1 MLYIQNC
8 IQYSLLTNIKNYD
21 IIFSEQEKDTPQT
34 GKDMRMA
41 SKASLENAL
50 RAEILEVITNAL
62 SKHFDVDII
71 TVGSGEISLPL
82 TDAEGNEKY
91 PKIKVSIP
99 RGTRNGEGGY
109 TPYDGYN
116 AAEEYKL
123 EQESKAQE
131 RAVRKAMKEAEKG
144 KKKAEGE

>member
-1 MLYIQNC
+1 
-8 IQYSLLTNIKNYD
+8 
-21 IIFSEQEKDTPQT
+21 
-34 GKDMRMA
+34 MA

-50 RAEILEVITNAL
+50 RTEIVQVIADALEA
-62 SKHFDVDII
+62 HFDANII
-71 TVGSGEISLPL
+71 VVGSGEISIPV

-131 RAVRKAMKEAEKG
+131 RAVRKAMKEAEKN
-144 KKKAEGE
+144 KKKEEKEE

>member
-1 MLYIQNC
+1 
-8 IQYSLLTNIKNYD
+8 
-21 IIFSEQEKDTPQT
+21 
-34 GKDMRMA
+34 MA

-62 SKHFDVDII
+62 SEHFDVDII
-71 TVGSGEISLPL
+71 TVGSGEISLPV

-144 KKKAEGE
+144 KKKNDSEE

>member
-1 MLYIQNC
+1 
-8 IQYSLLTNIKNYD
+8 
-21 IIFSEQEKDTPQT
+21 
-34 GKDMRMA
+34 MA

-50 RAEILEVITNAL
+50 RTEILSVITEAL
-62 SKHFDVDII
+62 ENHFDVSAII
-71 TVGSGEISLPL
+71 VGSGEISLPL

-109 TPYDGYN
+109 IPYDGYE
-116 AAEEYKL
+116 AAQEYKD

-144 KKKAEGE
+144 KKKDDDSEE

>member
-1 MLYIQNC
+1 
-8 IQYSLLTNIKNYD
+8 
-21 IIFSEQEKDTPQT
+21 
-34 GKDMRMA
+34 MA

-50 RAEILEVITNAL
+50 RTEIVQVIADALEA
-62 SKHFDVDII
+62 HFDANII
-71 TVGSGEISLPL
+71 VVGSGEISIPV

-109 TPYDGYN
+109 IPYDGYE
-116 AAEEYKL
+116 AAEAYK
-123 EQESKAQE
+123 EEKESKAQE

-144 KKKAEGE
+144 KKKNDSEE

>member
-1 MLYIQNC
+1 
-8 IQYSLLTNIKNYD
+8 
-21 IIFSEQEKDTPQT
+21 
-34 GKDMRMA
+34 MA

-50 RAEILEVITNAL
+50 RSEVINVISEAL
-62 SKHFDVDII
+62 ENHFDTDII
-71 TVGSGEISLPL
+71 VVGSGEISIAI

-109 TPYDGYN
+109 IPYDGYE
-116 AAEEYKL
+116 AAQAYEEEK
-123 EQESKAQE
+123 ESKAQE
-131 RAVRKAMKEAEKG
+131 RAVKKAMKEAEKN

>member
-1 MLYIQNC
+1 
-8 IQYSLLTNIKNYD
+8 
-21 IIFSEQEKDTPQT
+21 
-34 GKDMRMA
+34 MA

-50 RAEILEVITNAL
+50 RSEVMQVVIDALET
-62 SKHFDVDII
+62 HFDVNAII
-71 TVGSGEISLPL
+71 VGSGEISLPL

-131 RAVRKAMKEAEKG
+131 RAVRKAMKEAEKS
-144 KKKAEGE
+144 KKKEEKEE